1 MKKQILAAAVA
12 ASVSAVAIAD
22 ISITGNAKYEYK
34 NTEYSEGYTANSGNT
49 EINLSVVGK
58 TGDTKVVYNIEQI
71 GHGSCDNAGNAASA
85 AETASDCGIDVE
97 DNYIETKIGDF
108 TIKGGNMATGTS
120 HLLGELDEGS
130 RVSNK
135 VAVSTNVG
143 GVGVAYSADPSDNS
157 GSSVTLSTTV
167 QGVLLEMV
175 ESSNTYTAYG
185 ARGSL
190 GGVNFRVAQKNSD
203 AAASDESYVH
213 VDTKVGDI
221 TVAYAQIEA
230 DTAGLLEET
239 DGYFQ
244 VDPSDGATID
254 EVKEF
259 KISMPVAGNTVSLYA
274 GTVGEGATDNDY
286 TKLQVNRK
294 LASGATLDVSYLDKE
309 DSGSSDTSSTEILEI
324 DLSVSF

>member
-71 GHGSCDNAGNAASA
+71 GHGSCDNTNSSSA
-85 AETASDCGIDVE
+85 ADSDCGIDVE

-157 GSSVTLSTTV
+157 GATVTLSTTV

-190 GGVNFRVAQKNSD
+190 GGVNFRVAQKNHDS
-203 AAASDESYVH
+203 ASSDESYVH

-230 DTAGLLEET
+230 DTAGLLEES

-286 TKLQVNRK
+286 TKIAVNRK

-309 DSGSSDTSSTEILEI
+309 DTGSSDTSSTEILEI

>member
-49 EINLSVVGK
+49 EINLSIVGK

-71 GHGSCDNAGNAASA
+71 GHGSCDNAGNAATA

-120 HLLGELDEGS
+120 DILGELDEGG

-135 VAVSTNVG
+135 IAISTEMSGVKLGFSTN
-143 GVGVAYSADPSDNS
+143 PTDNS
-157 GSSVTLSTTV
+157 TGTVSASTTV
-167 QGVLLEMV
+167 QGITLELKNDAN
-175 ESSNTYTAYG
+175 SYTAYG

-190 GGVNFRVAQKNSD
+190 GGVNFRAAQKNSD
-203 AAASDESYVH
+203 TANYDEQYVQ
-213 VDTKVGDI
+213 VDTKIGDM
-221 TVAYAQIEA
+221 TVQYAQAEA
-230 DTAGLLEET
+230 DTAGLLEED
-239 DGYFQ
+239 DGIFQ
-244 VDPSDGATID
+244 VDPADVATVD
-254 EVKEF
+254 AVREF
-259 KISMPVAGNTVSLYA
+259 KVSMPVAGNTVSLYS
-274 GTVGEGATDNDY
+274 GVVEEGSTDNDY
-286 TKLQVNRK
+286 TKVAVNRK
-294 LASGATLDVSYLDKE
+294 LASGATLDISYLDKE
-309 DSGSSDTSSTEILEI
+309 DTGDTSSTEILEI
-324 DLSVSF
+324 DVSVSF

>member
-71 GHGSCDNAGNAASA
+71 GHGSCDNTNSSSA
-85 AETASDCGIDVE
+85 ADSDCGIDVE

-157 GSSVTLSTTV
+157 GATVTLSTTV

-203 AAASDESYVH
+203 SASSDESYVH

-230 DTAGLLEET
+230 DAAGLLEES

-286 TKLQVNRK
+286 TKIAVNRK

-309 DSGSSDTSSTEILEI
+309 DTTDTSSTEILEI

>member
-71 GHGSCDNAGNAASA
+71 GHGSCDAD
-85 AETASDCGIDVE
+85 TDCGIDVE

-157 GSSVTLSTTV
+157 GASVTLSTTV
-167 QGVLLEMV
+167 QGILLEMV

-203 AAASDESYVH
+203 AASSDESYVH

-230 DTAGLLEET
+230 DTAGLLEES

-286 TKLQVNRK
+286 TKLAVNRK

-309 DSGSSDTSSTEILEI
+309 DSGASDTSSTEILEI

>member
-71 GHGSCDNAGNAASA
+71 GHGSCDNTNSSSA
-85 AETASDCGIDVE
+85 ADSDCGIDVE

-157 GSSVTLSTTV
+157 GASVTLSTTV
-167 QGVLLEMV
+167 QGILLEMV
-175 ESSNTYTAYG
+175 ESSDTYTAYG
-185 ARGSL
+185 ARGSI

-203 AAASDESYVH
+203 SAASDESYVH

-230 DTAGLLEET
+230 DTAGLLEES

-244 VDPSDGATID
+244 VDPNDGATID
-254 EVKEF
+254 EVREF

-309 DSGSSDTSSTEILEI
+309 DTGASDTSSTEILEI